1 MIAEGQRHRRIVT
14 ASFPRNVADRRTKFG
29 AGHRPLGLPNITPVA
44 DRSSGSRPRP
54 SDGQPLTGSQPLTG
68 KVVRLYLL
76 WGAGENPTSSP
87 ADSGLLNLLD
97 CSMKKPDVC
106 LHTDESLGLG
116 VLRVAEDLID
126 YIVGSDQHPKQ
137 EEGEYIHH
145 VRTTIK
151 RLRALL
157 RLIRPVVGETFFNR
171 ENARLR
177 NAGHRLAVARDTEV
191 ARETLKALP
200 VSDDPEKQAVAA
212 ALAGLKNKNGTRTD
226 IGDALNEIRKEL
238 EQTKRNLQQLQLVN
252 GEWEVIEPGLRD
264 VYRQSRKR
272 MDRAL
277 HDGGDEAF
285 HKWRIRVKNLL
296 YELELLEPV
305 WPKQMD
311 KLTTRLSKLQDKIGY
326 DHDIAV
332 LKGILRKTPERFG
345 GTEAVERLIRCLD
358 GKSRKLRHAAEPL
371 GEKIFAKK
379 PRRFVR
385 KLGRRWSDWRR

>member
-1 MIAEGQRHRRIVT
+1 
-14 ASFPRNVADRRTKFG
+14 
-29 AGHRPLGLPNITPVA
+29 
-44 DRSSGSRPRP
+44 
-54 SDGQPLTGSQPLTG
+54 
-68 KVVRLYLL
+68 
-76 WGAGENPTSSP
+76 
-87 ADSGLLNLLD
+87 
-97 CSMKKPDVC
+97 MKKPDVC
-106 LHTDESLGLG
+106 LHTNEPLGAG
-116 VLRVAEDLID
+116 ILRVAENLID
-126 YIVGSDQHPKQ
+126 SITDSGEHPKQ
-137 EEGEYIHH
+137 NEGEYVHN

-177 NAGHRLAVARDTEV
+177 KAGRRLAVARDAEV
-191 ARETLKALP
+191 SRETLKTLP
-200 VSDDPEKQAVAA
+200 VSGDPEKKQAVAA
-212 ALAGLKNKNGTRTD
+212 ALAGLESKDGARTD
-226 IGDALNEIRKEL
+226 IGDALNEIRKDL

-252 GEWEVIEPGLRD
+252 GEWEVVETGLQD

-277 HDGGDEAF
+277 QDGGDEAF
-285 HKWRIRVKNLL
+285 HKWRIRVKNLF

-311 KLTTRLSKLQDKIGY
+311 KMTSRLSKLQDKIGC

-332 LKGILRKTPERFG
+332 LKGLLRKTPQRFG

-358 GKSRKLRHAAEPL
+358 GKSRKLRQAAEPL
-371 GEKIFAKK
+371 SEKIFAEK

-385 KLGRRWSDWRR
+385 KLGRRWSSRRG